1 MPVYQIVTSGI
12 DLTQEQRDALATRCT
27 RTHHEVTGAPDPFVR
42 IVFQPMPL
50 GLIYTAGRV
59 EPSLI
64 LSAACRGGRSEQ
76 TRHELMHKLYEV
88 IQDVVDLP
96 PDQVVVVVTDTPS
109 SWIIEAGMVL
119 PEPVHDAEVAWM
131 RKLNEMSPGKYD
143 QYV

>member
-1 MPVYQIVTSGI
+1 MPVYQVVTSGV
-12 DLTQEQRDALATRCT
+12 DLTEEQRTALATRFT
-27 RTHHEVTGAPDPFVR
+27 RTHHETTGAPDPFVR

-50 GLIYTAGRV
+50 GLMYTAGKV

-64 LSAACRGGRSEQ
+64 LMAGCRGGRSEQ
-76 TRHELMHKLYEV
+76 TRHELMNKLYEV

-96 PDQVVVVVTDTPS
+96 ADQVVLAVTDTPS

-119 PEPVHDAEVAWM
+119 PEPVHDAEVLWM
-131 RKLNEMSPGKYD
+131 KKLDEMFPGKYE